1 MLILRISNLLS
12 HSIQKSSRYGSQR
25 YFVET
30 LNRKAVQNVKQ
41 AFRSQSIKS
50 TAKETCSTSLL
61 RLLGFSCGTGLILG
75 KQFYSGNH
83 AYCEAKLKS
92 RIVEDDQTK
101 QLKFDWS
108 RFWQL
113 LKPHWWYLIIAV
125 SSAFVVAILN
135 IEIPR
140 LLGSLIN
147 VVSNHMDVDAEN
159 TVGAYW
165 QELKVPAIRL
175 GIMYLAQAA
184 FTFVYINSL
193 SCVGERMACQLR
205 EDLFSSIIHQDI
217 AFFDNHRT
225 GELVNRLTTD
235 VQDFKSS
242 FKLCVSQGLRSV
254 TQTIGCMVSMYLIS
268 PPLTIY
274 MATIV
279 PAVIGVGSLLGRFLR
294 SQSQAAQAQVAKSTA
309 VCDEALSN
317 IRTVRAFAMEE
328 KEMELYAAE
337 LEKAKVMQEKLGM
350 GIGLY
355 QSGTN
360 LFLNGIVLGIVGLGG
375 SLLSSGQIKPG
386 DLMAFLVAT
395 QTIQRSLAQL
405 SLLFGHYV
413 RGISAGSRIFEYS
426 NVKPSIPLNGG
437 KIIPFHSLFGQV
449 EFKNIDFTYPTRQD
463 QKVLKNFS
471 LTLPAGK
478 VVALV
483 GSSGGGKSTVAALLE
498 RFYDVDSGIITIDG
512 IDIKNLDPTWLRG
525 RAIGFINQEPIL
537 FATSIIENIRYGKPS
552 ATDLEVMEAARMA
565 NADEFIRS
573 FPNGYATRVGERG
586 VTISG
591 GQKQRIAI
599 ARALLKNPS
608 ILILDEAT
616 SALDAESEKLVQDAL
631 DKVAAGRTV
640 LIVAHRLSTI
650 QNADTIAVVS
660 NGAIAEVGT
669 HKSLVD
675 KRGLYWN
682 LIRQQQ
688 QNHSSETH
696 GA

>member
-1 MLILRISNLLS
+1 MLICRIINLLNQSS
-12 HSIQKSSRYGSQR
+12 HISARLGSQR
-25 YFVET
+25 YLIET
-30 LNRKAVQNVKQ
+30 LKCKAVQSVKQ
-41 AFRSQSIKS
+41 TFRTQSTK
-50 TAKETCSTSLL
+50 TAAKETSTISL
-61 RLLGFSCGTGLILG
+61 RLLGLSCGAGLIVG
-75 KQFYSGNH
+75 KQLFNSESQV
-83 AYCEAKLKS
+83 YCEAKLTS
-92 RIVEDDQTK
+92 RIIEDEQSK
-101 QLKFDWS
+101 QPKFDWN
-108 RFWQL
+108 RFWEL
-113 LKPHWWYLIIAV
+113 LRPHWWYLIIAV

-140 LLGSLIN
+140 LLGDMIN
-147 VVSNHMDVDAEN
+147 VVSNHLNNDSESAAGN
-159 TVGAYW
+159 YW
-165 QELKVPAIRL
+165 QELKVPAMRL
-175 GIMYLAQAA
+175 GIMYVAQAA
-184 FTFVYINSL
+184 FTFVYIHTL

-205 EDLFSSIIHQDI
+205 QDLFSAIVRQDI
-217 AFFDNHRT
+217 AFFDSHRT

-242 FKLCVSQGLRSV
+242 FKLCVSQGLRSI

-268 PPLTIY
+268 PPLTLY

-279 PAVIGVGSLLGRFLR
+279 PVVIGVGSLLGKFLR
-294 SQSQAAQAQVAKSTA
+294 NQSRAAQAQVAKSTA

-328 KEMELYAAE
+328 KEMELYAQE
-337 LEKAKVMQEKLGM
+337 LEKARIMQENLGM
-350 GIGLY
+350 GIGLF
-355 QSGTN
+355 QSGAN
-360 LFLNGIVLGIVGLGG
+360 LFLNGIVLGTVGIGG

-413 RGISAGSRIFEYS
+413 RGTSAGSRVFEYIHLE
-426 NVKPSIPLNGG
+426 PSIPLQGG
-437 KIIPFHSLFGQV
+437 KTIPFHSLFGQV
-449 EFKNIDFTYPTRQD
+449 EFKNVYFSYPTRQD
-463 QKVLKNFS
+463 QKVLKDFT

-498 RFYDVDSGIITIDG
+498 RFYDTDSGEITIDG
-512 IDIKNLDPTWLRG
+512 HNVKNLDPTWLRG

-537 FATSIIENIRYGKPS
+537 FASSIIENIRYGKPS
-552 ATDLEVMEAARMA
+552 ASDFEVMEAAKLA
-565 NADEFIRS
+565 NADDFIRS

-650 QNADTIAVVS
+650 QNADIIAVVS
-660 NGAIAEVGT
+660 KGTIAEVGT

-688 QNHSSETH
+688 QNHSSPSA